1 MSIHLNSSLDN
12 YLWDQS
18 SPVGSA
24 SAAPIPSSQMAS
36 SVDPDSARRLG
47 LDSAILSDP
56 AKLYSQLERLSNENP
71 ATFQKI
77 TAQIGK
83 QLQVAANKL
92 MDSSQVSFIA
102 GLAEAFENASRSGE
116 FTDLFPEREVG
127 HAAADTALTPA
138 AQIRHETGFEVVAR
152 IFSDAL
158 DHLRR
163 DSRFLA
169 SSAGS

>member
-102 GLAEAFENASRSGE
+102 GLAEAF
-116 FTDLFPEREVG
+116 
-127 HAAADTALTPA
+127 
-138 AQIRHETGFEVVAR
+138 
-152 IFSDAL
+152 
-158 DHLRR
+158 
-163 DSRFLA
+163 
-169 SSAGS
+169 